1 MTLRLSPLLK
11 APLLKAPLLKIVLKA
26 TLNKFTSTLAL
37 YAVGFGLLA
46 VPTMAQAQIFDFLGF
61 GEKTEQVQVIEE
73 TRTVPLQ
80 QPDIGTDLTDKI
92 ATEPFIKKTPP
103 ITVKK
108 QAPQNVDKATDKI
121 SNKRAE
127 ILPKKVI
134 VAPEPDNVK
143 PAVKPRSYIG
153 GMQIYVTDF
162 EDTLLDVARRFD
174 LGFVELQSANPT
186 IDPWVP
192 GQDTKVIIPSMHLLP
207 DSKNKGILVNLGD
220 MRLYQFD
227 ARGAVVKSYPIGVG
241 REGMHTPLGSTTV
254 VKKKAGPWWFPT
266 ARMREEDPSL
276 PRVMKQS
283 SSNPLGTHGIYLGWP
298 TYAIHGT
305 SEPWGI
311 GRRVS
316 SGCLRM
322 YPEDIPVLFEETPV
336 GTYVRIVDQTIKTA
350 WVGDN
355 FMIEAHPEKNQ
366 ATAFEYEDDVPIAMP
381 NGIIKDMKAKIY
393 KGSGYDK
400 ETVIIDWRAVRRAL
414 TLREG
419 YPISVAVKVAAGE
432 TADMVVD
439 KVKDKKDV
447 KKPSSSTSR
456 ATQSLGYN

>member
-1 MTLRLSPLLK
+1 MTSRLSPLLNR
-11 APLLKAPLLKIVLKA
+11 LLRKS
-26 TLNKFTSTLAL
+26 TSSVAL
-37 YAVGFGLLA
+37 CAIGFGLLCA
-46 VPTMAQAQIFDFLGF
+46 PTTAQAQIFDFLGF
-61 GEKTEQVQVIEE
+61 GDKKEQMTLIED
-73 TRTVPLQ
+73 VDPALV
-80 QPDIGTDLTDKI
+80 PDIEAGTDLTDRI
-92 ATEPFIKKTPP
+92 QTEPFIKTAPVEAKKT
-103 ITVKK
+103 V
-108 QAPQNVDKATDKI
+108 
-121 SNKRAE
+121 KRAE
-127 ILPKKVI
+127 VLPKTII
-134 VAPEPDNVK
+134 VPPEPDNVR

-162 EDTLLDVARRFD
+162 EDTLLDIARRFD

-207 DSKNKGILVNLGD
+207 DADNKGILVNLGD

-227 ARGAVVKSYPIGVG
+227 DRGAVIKSYPIGVG

-266 ARMREEDPSL
+266 ERMREEDPSL

-283 SSNPLGTHGIYLGWP
+283 AKNPLGTHGIYLGWP

-322 YPEDIPVLFEETPV
+322 YPEDIPILFDETPV
-336 GTYVRIVDQTIKTA
+336 GTYVKVVDQTIKTA
-350 WVGDN
+350 WVGDD

-366 ATAFEYEDDVPIAMP
+366 ATAFEYEEDVPVAMP
-381 NGIIKDMKAKIY
+381 NGIVKDLKKKIY
-393 KGSGYDK
+393 KGDLHTK
-400 ETVIIDWRAVRRAL
+400 NTVKIDWLAVRRAL
-414 TLREG
+414 MLREG
-419 YPISVAVKVAAGE
+419 YPITVATKLSTDGQKADTELNEGSVKS
-432 TADMVVD
+432 
-439 KVKDKKDV
+439 
-447 KKPSSSTSR
+447 PSSSTKR
-456 ATQSLGYN
+456 ATGSLGYN